1 MLHTVLCY
9 IQRRKNANETG
20 VYFLGF
26 SWFCYGVFVSMGAV
40 EVSIPPAVFSSV
52 VSGKTYAVAGDVWV
66 EVPEGTTFDDLPRY
80 VAYKPREVAPVPGE
94 NSWSVKGSKGN
105 VYAVKLSEGVYS
117 CSCPGYGFR
126 RKCRH
131 ITEIKNENR

>member
-1 MLHTVLCY
+1 MNP
-9 IQRRKNANETG
+9 I
-20 VYFLGF
+20 
-26 SWFCYGVFVSMGAV
+26 
-40 EVSIPPAVFSSV
+40 EVTIPPAIFSSI
-52 VSGKTYAVAGDVWV
+52 VSGKTYGVAGSVWV
-66 EVPEGTTFDDLPRY
+66 EVPEGTTLDELTAY
-80 VAYKPREVAPVPGE
+80 MVYKPRKTVSTARE

-105 VYAVKLSEGVYS
+105 VYTVKLSEGVYS